1 MEDSDM
7 SEPSIVDAARAL
19 GRRVYAEAY
28 GALDRGV
35 DRLGGAG
42 GRVGGVGE
50 RTSGAGALGD
60 LLERVGLS
68 SGIGGMARAGSGND
82 LATLVHDVAQV
93 VLHTATTAGEAIL
106 DGARALEQLLDETGG
121 GAGGGAGG
129 GGTGSDGTPAGAG
142 LGAPVALALP
152 ATSPGETAS
161 GSFRVH
167 NDSLD
172 TVDALR
178 FRCGGLFGPG
188 DLRITPAR
196 IRFDPPVVDVAPDG
210 DAVATC
216 VVAVP
221 KSAKLGHYTGLVEAA
236 GLSGVQLLVTLDV
249 L

>member
-1 MEDSDM
+1 MEDRDT
-7 SEPSIVDAARAL
+7 SEPSIVDAARTL
-19 GRRVYAEAY
+19 GQRVYAEAY

-35 DRLGGAG
+35 GHLGGAG
-42 GRVGGVGE
+42 GRVGGVGD
-50 RTSGAGALGD
+50 RIGGPGVLGD
-60 LLERVGLS
+60 LLESVGLT
-68 SGIGGMARAGSGND
+68 SGIGRMAKGGRSGD
-82 LATLVHDVAQV
+82 LAALVHDVAQV

-106 DGARALEQLLDETGG
+106 DGARALERLLDGTGDG
-121 GAGGGAGG
+121 TGEGAGGADSGPGEAG
-129 GGTGSDGTPAGAG
+129 P
-142 LGAPVALALP
+142 GAPVALALP
-152 ATSPGETAS
+152 ATSPGGTTS
-161 GSFRVH
+161 GSFRIR

-196 IRFDPPVVDVAPDG
+196 IRFDPPVVDVDPEG
-210 DAVATC
+210 NAVATC

-221 KSAKLGHYTGLVEAA
+221 KSAKLGHYTGLVEPA